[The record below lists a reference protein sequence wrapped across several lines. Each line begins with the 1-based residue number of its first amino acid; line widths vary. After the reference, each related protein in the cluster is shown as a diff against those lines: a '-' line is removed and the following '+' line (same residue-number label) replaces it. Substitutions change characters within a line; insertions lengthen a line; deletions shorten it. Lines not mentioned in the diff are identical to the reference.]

1 MVRPRILLIAEAANP
16 EWVSVPLVGWSHARA
31 LTRVADVHLVTQVRN
46 REAIL
51 RSGLREGADFTPI
64 DSEAVARPLWRLAS
78 ALRGGAGKGWTTSTA
93 ISALSYY
100 YFEHLAWKLFRRQIA
115 GGEFDVVHRLIPL
128 SPTTPSLIAGKCR
141 RAGVPFLLGPLNG
154 GVPWP
159 KGFDAARRKEKE
171 WLSYKRAAHKLLP
184 GYRSTRRN
192 AAAILIG
199 SRDTWNQMPE
209 AYREKCVY
217 MPENGI
223 DPDRFGI
230 TRQRRAVRPIRAVF
244 VGRLTPYKGVDM
256 LVEAAAPLV
265 KDGALTVEIIGDGP
279 QRADLE
285 SLVRREGVE
294 NRITFAGW
302 VQHSGLQELLA
313 EADVLA
319 FPSIREFGGGV
330 ALEAMASG
338 VVPIVM
344 NYGGPGELVTS
355 KTGFLVEMGTR
366 ADIING
372 FRQILADLA
381 ANPSKIET
389 KAGPAMRRAREQFTW
404 EAKAKQVLAV
414 YRWVMGE
421 QDEKPWFGM
430 PLSDLE

>member
-171 WLSYKRAAHKLLP
+171 WLSYTRAAHKLLP

-209 AYREKCVY
+209 ASFFVKIIPIIVLLE
-217 MPENGI
+217 
-223 DPDRFGI
+223 DS
-230 TRQRRAVRPIRAVF
+230 VR
-244 VGRLTPYKGVDM
+244 
-256 LVEAAAPLV
+256 
-265 KDGALTVEIIGDGP
+265 
-279 QRADLE
+279 
-285 SLVRREGVE
+285 
-294 NRITFAGW
+294 
-302 VQHSGLQELLA
+302 
-313 EADVLA
+313 
-319 FPSIREFGGGV
+319 
-330 ALEAMASG
+330 
-338 VVPIVM
+338 
-344 NYGGPGELVTS
+344 
-355 KTGFLVEMGTR
+355 
-366 ADIING
+366 
-372 FRQILADLA
+372 
-381 ANPSKIET
+381 
-389 KAGPAMRRAREQFTW
+389 
-404 EAKAKQVLAV
+404 
-414 YRWVMGE
+414 
-421 QDEKPWFGM
+421 
-430 PLSDLE
+430 